1 MAFKYAGIDRITYR
15 QQDED
20 NVLNDVAAGLV
31 ANAHQYTPTPP
42 VFAFSHAVF
51 APAAERFVQVEFASI
66 VYIAA
71 DSGLQ
76 ITHPITRDVNACR
89 NTANSNTCRK
99 QDQPYLARVC
109 QHSQLSEYTRSI
121 CQKVL
126 EAHALFAI
134 LVYPI
139 DRREVVVAHTPSR
152 ALDIPVKT
160 RGILIVL

>member
-1 MAFKYAGIDRITYR
+1 MALKYAGIDLTTYR
-15 QQDED
+15 KQDED
-20 NVLNDVAAGLV
+20 NVFNDVATGLV
-31 ANAHQYTPTPP
+31 ANAHQCTPTPP
-42 VFAFSHAVF
+42 VFAFCHAVF
-51 APAAERFVQVEFASI
+51 APAAECFVQVEFASI

-71 DSGLQ
+71 DSSLQ
-76 ITHPITRDVNACR
+76 VAHPIARDVNACR
-89 NTANSNTCRK
+89 NTANSNTCRN

-126 EAHALFAI
+126 ETHALFAV